1 MVKRLVIFVLL
12 SALAMPAATI
22 LSLCPMLTGETA
34 PVAEHECCQRHA
46 GNAPDCHPQP
56 CATRCAL
63 NRVPDAVAPSVD
75 LAQLL
80 PGAGAVSIAI
90 LAPPAAN
97 PWAIA
102 PSFVAD
108 SSSLHL
114 RLGLLRI

>member
-12 SALAMPAATI
+12 SVLAIPAATI

-46 GNAPDCHPQP
+46 GKAPDCHPQP

-63 NRVPDAVAPSVD
+63 NHAPDA
-75 LAQLL
+75 
-80 PGAGAVSIAI
+80 
-90 LAPPAAN
+90 LAPPLDLSKVLPAAGLVSSRTL
-97 PWAIA
+97 A
-102 PSFVAD
+102 PITVDAWVSTPNYLAD

-114 RLGLLRI
+114 RIGLLRI